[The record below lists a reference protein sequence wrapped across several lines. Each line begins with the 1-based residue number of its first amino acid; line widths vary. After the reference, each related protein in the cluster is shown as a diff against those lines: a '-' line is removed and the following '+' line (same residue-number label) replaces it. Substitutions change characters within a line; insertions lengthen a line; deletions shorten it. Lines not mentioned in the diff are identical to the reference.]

1 MKSVGGHGSSA
12 LLLSMME
19 GDGLTL
25 CEQLSQGDNLLFLSV
40 LGMMRTTKNGY
51 L

>member
-1 MKSVGGHGSSA
+1 MKSVGSHGSSA

-25 CEQLSQGDNLLFLSV
+25 CEQLSQGDNHTCSSYLFWV
-40 LGMMRTTKNGY
+40 
-51 L
+51 